1 MRYRPYLIDN
11 KRVTTRTVRHATA
24 WLLALAL
31 LGGCSWIPGY
41 AWDRFGTTLVSR
53 TDEWLALDAE
63 HKDALR
69 ARMAPWLDELRRE
82 RLPRYAAFLR
92 TLAERTRDGGFDAGD
107 AAWLEAHA
115 DLLYQDAVE
124 SALAWIAPTLADI
137 DTEQRR
143 HLAGRMREVNAEYRA
158 DHVDGPRRARAEAMA
173 RRIIDQ
179 VERWTGDLEWRQRRV
194 VHEQAAELPDTV
206 PDWYRYRLRMQ
217 AGLLA
222 LLHAGADERALRAHL
237 TSWWIRQDTRRPG
250 ERRASQALRAGLRA
264 LLVELYDALSPS
276 QRDGAIRRL
285 RSVADDL
292 DTITTSAP
300 TPADE

>member
-1 MRYRPYLIDN
+1 MNNNRILTPRA
-11 KRVTTRTVRHATA
+11 RHAAA

-31 LGGCSWIPGY
+31 LGGCSWIPEY
-41 AWDRFGTTLVSR
+41 AWDRFGATLVSR
-53 TDEWLALDAE
+53 TDEWLALDADGE
-63 HKDALR
+63 DALR
-69 ARMAPWLDELRRE
+69 ARMAPWLDDMRRE

-92 TLAERTRDGGFDAGD
+92 ALAERTRDGGFGAGD
-107 AAWLEAHA
+107 AVWLDARAEP
-115 DLLYQDAVE
+115 LYDDAVE
-124 SALAWIAPTLADI
+124 SALAWLAPTLAGI

-179 VERWTGDLEWRQRRV
+179 VERWTGDLDWRQRRV
-194 VHEQAAELPDTV
+194 VHERAAELPDTA

-222 LLHAGADERALRAHL
+222 LLHAGADDRALRAHL
-237 TSWWIRQDTRRPG
+237 ASWWIRQDTRRPG
-250 ERRASQALRAGLRA
+250 ERRASRALRAGLRE
-264 LLVELYDALSPS
+264 LLVELYDTLSSS
-276 QRDGAIRRL
+276 QRNGAIRRL

-292 DTITTSAP
+292 DTITASAP
-300 TPADE
+300 APAGE